1 MRDYHGGMNSPAL
14 LLADMAPVVGD
25 VVFAGVSVA
34 FFALAI
40 VFAWFCKKVR

>member
-1 MRDYHGGMNSPAL
+1 MNQHAF

-25 VVFAGVSVA
+25 LVFAGVSVA

-40 VFAWFCKKVR
+40 AYAWFCKKVR